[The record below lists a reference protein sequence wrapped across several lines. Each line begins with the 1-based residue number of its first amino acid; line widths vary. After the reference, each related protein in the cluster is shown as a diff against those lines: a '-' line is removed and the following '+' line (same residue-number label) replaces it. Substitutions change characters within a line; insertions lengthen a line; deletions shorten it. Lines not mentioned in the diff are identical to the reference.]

1 MNNWK
6 SRRDAWKRFLNWL
19 SHDLEQAAYTYEA
32 VRRRLIIFFNCR
44 GCANS
49 EDLADK
55 TIDRI
60 IGKISEIADS
70 YKGDPAK
77 YFFGVAHYVHLE
89 DLRDRKRMDGEPV
102 PDDFPDS
109 NHQEETT
116 EKELISRCLHHCL
129 QKQPSAKR
137 ELFLSYYQVGEDKAE
152 HHQTLA
158 DERGCTLNALRL
170 QMMRLRAELRACI
183 TACRERDAST

>member
-6 SRRDAWKRFLNWL
+6 SRRDAWKRFLKWL
-19 SHDLEQAAYTYEA
+19 NLDSEKAGYAYEA

-70 YKGDPAK
+70 YQGDPAK
-77 YFFGVAHYVHLE
+77 YFFGVAHFVHLE
-89 DLRDRKRMDGEPV
+89 DLRDRQRMNGEPV
-102 PDDFPDS
+102 SEDFPDS
-109 NHQEETT
+109 NHQEEAM
-116 EKELISRCLHHCL
+116 EKELISHCLHRCL
-129 QKQPSAKR
+129 QKLPPDKR
-137 ELFLSYYQVGEDKAE
+137 ELFLAYYQTAEDKAG
-152 HHQTLA
+152 HHQALA

-183 TACRERDAST
+183 TACQQRGFST

>member
-6 SRRDAWKRFLNWL
+6 LRPDAWKRFLNWL
-19 SHDLEQAAYTYEA
+19 NLDSEHAGYAYEA
-32 VRRRLIIFFNCR
+32 VRRRLIIFFHCR
-44 GCANS
+44 GWANS

-60 IGKISEIADS
+60 VGKISAIADS

-89 DLRDRKRMDGEPV
+89 ELREKNRFDDEPV
-102 PDDFPDS
+102 WDGIPHP
-109 NHQEETT
+109 NRQEETK
-116 EKELISRCLHHCL
+116 EKELISHCLNRCL
-129 QKQPSAKR
+129 QKLPSAKR

-152 HHQTLA
+152 HHQALA

-183 TACRERDAST
+183 TACRERDASA